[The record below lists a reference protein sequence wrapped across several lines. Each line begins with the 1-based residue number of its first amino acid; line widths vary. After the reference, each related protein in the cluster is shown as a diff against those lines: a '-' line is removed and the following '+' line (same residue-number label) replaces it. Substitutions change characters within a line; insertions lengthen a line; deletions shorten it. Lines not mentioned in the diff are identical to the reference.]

1 MFKKIENLTSA
12 KIAHMVYSIYTNAVQ
27 DTLPTNI
34 DSITTKILF
43 IYEKGAWM
51 INLQSIR

>member
-1 MFKKIENLTSA
+1 
-12 KIAHMVYSIYTNAVQ
+12 MVYSIYTNAVQ